1 MQMSDNIQDKILK
14 MVLLGGGGVGRG
26 KVSSGGGFTVPKSAY
41 HES

>member
-14 MVLLGGGGVGRG
+14 MVLLGGGVGRG